1 MHGKPCEGARM
12 RQRCAKEL
20 WPNEAADTIDCVAE
34 EERRILTTTHSSS
47 SMESSV
53 HSNSAFCGSG
63 CGASEL
69 LPGRLEASELPG
81 RLDAVESGISAAEAS
96 QLGVRA
102 EERKE
107 GPEQKSR
114 QVGWTCIDVGMQRRK
129 KNFMP
134 PRVVA
139 AKSCSCR
146 WGPCPRPIPRLACL
160 FSFFLFWWR
169 RAVLPSLP

>member
-129 KNFMP
+129 KN
-134 PRVVA
+134 
-139 AKSCSCR
+139 
-146 WGPCPRPIPRLACL
+146 
-160 FSFFLFWWR
+160 
-169 RAVLPSLP
+169 LPSPEHLRRK